1 MIHQYNKI
9 SEVPYHETSP
19 FITPDAM
26 EKVQRNIVKKYKGD
40 VQVDGVSKPVFD
52 GDGNFFG
59 STRFVRQIECDK
71 QKFIKLYMDN
81 FKAFFGLPDSSIRV
95 FGYIAIDCLKP
106 NKNTFLFI
114 MNDALKYTGYST
126 PKAIYA
132 GLLGL
137 VNNGII
143 TKGPKGSNLWF
154 MDTDLFYLYFNGD
167 KVSFVKTIIN
177 TGE

>member
-19 FITPDAM
+19 FITPDAI

-40 VQVDGVSKPVFD
+40 VQVDGDSKPVFD

-95 FGYIAIDCLKP
+95 FGYIATDCLKP
-106 NKNTFLFI
+106 KKNIFLFI

-154 MDTDLFYLYFNGD
+154 MDTDICFNGD